1 MIKFYTRTAQF
12 DEWTERNV
20 TISEFATEVQYYVE
34 MGYYIKIDRQ
44 EIDDEEV

>member
-12 DEWTERNV
+12 DEWTERKLSL
-20 TISEFATEVQYYVE
+20 SEFASEVQYYVE

-44 EIDDEEV
+44 EIVDA